1 MSSVSP
7 LRAESPPAGES
18 FALHDRAIDN
28 LRYIRETIER
38 AGAFTAVPGWGFVA
52 MGLVAIVA
60 GLLAAGQGDLGWTL
74 TWAVAAGIAT
84 VIGTVTVT
92 RKARR
97 VGLPVLSGPGRKLA
111 LSFAPPV
118 LVAALLT
125 GVLLGRGTADLLP
138 GLWLAL
144 YGTGVIAGGTF
155 SVRVVP
161 VMGTF
166 FVLLGALALALP
178 TTWGNALM
186 IAGFGGLHLIF
197 GLIIA
202 RRYGG

>member
-1 MSSVSP
+1 M
-7 LRAESPPAGES
+7 
-18 FALHDRAIDN
+18 
-28 LRYIRETIER
+28 
-38 AGAFTAVPGWGFVA
+38 A
-52 MGLVAIVA
+52 MGVVALLA
-60 GLLAAGQGDLGWTL
+60 GMLAAGSDELGWVL
-74 TWAVAAGIAT
+74 TWSAAAAVASTIA
-84 VIGTVTVT
+84 VVTVA

-97 VGLPVLSGPGRKLA
+97 VGIPVLSGPGRKLA

-118 LVAALLT
+118 LVAILLT
-125 GVLLGRGTADLLP
+125 VVLLRRGTADLLP

-155 SVRVVP
+155 SVRIVP

-178 TTWGNALM
+178 PGFGNPLM
-186 IAGFGGLHLIF
+186 VLGFGGLHLVF
-197 GLIIA
+197 GAIIA

>member
-1 MSSVSP
+1 MSNVRP
-7 LRAESPPAGES
+7 LRAAPPESEPV
-18 FALHDRAIDN
+18 ALHDRAIDN

-38 AGAFTAVPGWGFVA
+38 AGAFTAVPGLGFMA
-52 MGLVAIVA
+52 MGVVALVA
-60 GLLAAGQGDLGWTL
+60 GMMAAGSDELGWVL
-74 TWAVAAGIAT
+74 TWSAAAAVASTIA
-84 VIGTVTVT
+84 VVTVA

-97 VGLPVLSGPGRKLA
+97 VGIPVLSGPGRKLA

-118 LVAALLT
+118 LVAILLT
-125 GVLLGRGTADLLP
+125 VVLLRRGTADLLP

-155 SVRVVP
+155 SVRIVP

-178 TTWGNALM
+178 PRFGNPLM
-186 IAGFGGLHLIF
+186 VLGFGGLHLVF
-197 GLIIA
+197 GAIIA

>member
-1 MSSVSP
+1 MATVHP
-7 LRAESPPAGES
+7 LKREKGES
-18 FALHDRAIDN
+18 DSVALHDRAIDN

-52 MGLVAIVA
+52 IGTVGILA
-60 GLLAAGQGDLGWTL
+60 GLLAAGRGDVGWTL
-74 TWAVAAGIAT
+74 TWSVAAVLASTIA
-84 VIGTVTVT
+84 VVTVA

-125 GVLLGRGTADLLP
+125 AVLLRRGQPDLLP

-155 SVRVVP
+155 SVRIVP
-161 VMGTF
+161 VMGVF

-178 TTWGNALM
+178 PEYGNALM
-186 IAGFGGLHLIF
+186 VVGFGGLHLVF

>member
-1 MSSVSP
+1 MSSVEP
-7 LRAESPPAGES
+7 LRAKPRGADSV
-18 FALHDRAIDN
+18 ALHDRAIDN

-52 MGLVAIVA
+52 MGLVAVGA
-60 GLLAAGQGDLGWTL
+60 GLLAAGRDEAGWTI
-74 TWAVAAGIAT
+74 TWSAAAAVASVIA
-84 VIGTVTVT
+84 IVTVA

-125 GVLLGRGTADLLP
+125 AVLLRRGTADLLP

-155 SVRVVP
+155 SVRIVP
-161 VMGTF
+161 VMGMF
-166 FVLLGALALALP
+166 FVVLGALALALP
-178 TTWGNALM
+178 PAYGNALM
-186 IAGFGGLHLIF
+186 IAGFGGLHLVF

>member
-1 MSSVSP
+1 MSTVHPLHEARRSDSV
-7 LRAESPPAGES
+7 
-18 FALHDRAIDN
+18 ALHDRAIDN

-52 MGLVAIVA
+52 IGTVGIIA
-60 GLLAAGQGDLGWTL
+60 GLLAAGRSDAGWTI
-74 TWAVAAGIAT
+74 TWSVAAVVASLIAA
-84 VIGTVTVT
+84 VTVT

-97 VGLPVLSGPGRKLA
+97 VDLPVLSGPGRKLA

-125 GVLLGRGTADLLP
+125 AVLLRRGSPDLLP

-161 VMGTF
+161 VMGMF
-166 FVLLGALALALP
+166 FVLLGALALAFP
-178 TTWGNALM
+178 PEFGNVLM
-186 IAGFGGLHLIF
+186 VVGFGGLHLIF

>member
-1 MSSVSP
+1 MSSVEP
-7 LRAESPPAGES
+7 LRAKPRSAESV
-18 FALHDRAIDN
+18 ALHDRAIDN

-52 MGLVAIVA
+52 MGLVAIAA
-60 GLLAAGQGDLGWTL
+60 GLAAAGRDEAGWTI
-74 TWAVAAGIAT
+74 TWSAAAAVASVIAI
-84 VIGTVTVT
+84 VMVA

-125 GVLLGRGTADLLP
+125 AVLLRRGTADLLP

-155 SVRVVP
+155 SVRIVP
-161 VMGTF
+161 VMGMF

-178 TTWGNALM
+178 PAYGNALM
-186 IAGFGGLHLIF
+186 IAGFGGLHLVF

>member
-1 MSSVSP
+1 MSSVEP
-7 LRAESPPAGES
+7 LRAKPRGVDSV
-18 FALHDRAIDN
+18 ALHDRAIDN

-52 MGLVAIVA
+52 MGVVAIAA
-60 GLLAAGQGDLGWTL
+60 GLLAAGRDEAGWTM
-74 TWAVAAGIAT
+74 TWSAAAAIAS
-84 VIGTVTVT
+84 VIAIVTVA

-125 GVLLGRGTADLLP
+125 AVLLRRGTADLLP

-155 SVRVVP
+155 SVRIVP
-161 VMGTF
+161 VMGMF
-166 FVLLGALALALP
+166 FVVLGALALALP
-178 TTWGNALM
+178 PAYGNALM
-186 IAGFGGLHLIF
+186 IAGFGGLHLVF

>member
-1 MSSVSP
+1 MSSVEP
-7 LRAESPPAGES
+7 LRTKPRGADSV
-18 FALHDRAIDN
+18 ALHDRAIDN

-52 MGLVAIVA
+52 MGLVAVGA
-60 GLLAAGQGDLGWTL
+60 GLLAAGRDEAGWTI
-74 TWAVAAGIAT
+74 TWSAAAAVASVIA
-84 VIGTVTVT
+84 IVTVA

-125 GVLLGRGTADLLP
+125 AVLLRRGTADLLP

-155 SVRVVP
+155 SVRIVP
-161 VMGTF
+161 VMGMF
-166 FVLLGALALALP
+166 FVVLGALALALP
-178 TTWGNALM
+178 PAYGNALM
-186 IAGFGGLHLIF
+186 IAGFGGLHLVF

>member
-1 MSSVSP
+1 MSNVRPVHVASP
-7 LRAESPPAGES
+7 DSEPV
-18 FALHDRAIDN
+18 ALHDRAIDN

-52 MGLVAIVA
+52 MGIVAIAA
-60 GLLAAGQGDLGWTL
+60 GLLAAGRDDAGWTL
-74 TWAVAAGIAT
+74 TWSAAAGVAT

-125 GVLLGRGTADLLP
+125 VVLLGRGNADLLP

-155 SVRVVP
+155 SVRIVP
-161 VMGTF
+161 VMGMF
-166 FVLLGALALALP
+166 FVLLGASALALP
-178 TTWGNALM
+178 TAWGNALM
-186 IAGFGGLHLIF
+186 IVGFGGLHLIF

>member
-1 MSSVSP
+1 MSSVEP
-7 LRAESPPAGES
+7 LRAKPRGADSV
-18 FALHDRAIDN
+18 ALHDRAIDN

-52 MGLVAIVA
+52 MGVVAIAA
-60 GLLAAGQGDLGWTL
+60 GLLAAGRDEAGWTM
-74 TWAVAAGIAT
+74 TWSAAAAIAS
-84 VIGTVTVT
+84 VIAIVTVA

-125 GVLLGRGTADLLP
+125 AVLLRRGTADLLP

-155 SVRVVP
+155 SVRIVP
-161 VMGTF
+161 VMGMF
-166 FVLLGALALALP
+166 FVVLGALALALP
-178 TTWGNALM
+178 PAYGNALM
-186 IAGFGGLHLIF
+186 IAGFGGLHLVF

>member
-1 MSSVSP
+1 MSSVEP
-7 LRAESPPAGES
+7 LRAKPRGADSV
-18 FALHDRAIDN
+18 ALHDRAIDN

-52 MGLVAIVA
+52 MGLVAVAA
-60 GLLAAGQGDLGWTL
+60 GLLAAGRDEAGWTI
-74 TWAVAAGIAT
+74 TWSAAAAVASVIA
-84 VIGTVTVT
+84 IVTVA

-125 GVLLGRGTADLLP
+125 AVLLRRGTADLLP

-155 SVRVVP
+155 SVRIVP
-161 VMGTF
+161 VMGMF
-166 FVLLGALALALP
+166 FVVLGALALALP
-178 TTWGNALM
+178 PAYGNALM
-186 IAGFGGLHLIF
+186 IAGFGGLHLVF

>member
-1 MSSVSP
+1 MSTVHP
-7 LRAESPPAGES
+7 LRRKTRDADSV
-18 FALHDRAIDN
+18 ALHDRAIDN

-52 MGLVAIVA
+52 IGTVGIAA
-60 GLLAAGQGDLGWTL
+60 GLLAAGRPDEGWTI
-74 TWAVAAGIAT
+74 TWSVAAIVASLIAA
-84 VIGTVTVT
+84 VTIT

-97 VGLPVLSGPGRKLA
+97 VDLPVLSGPGRKLA

-125 GVLLGRGTADLLP
+125 AVLLRRGYADLLP

-161 VMGTF
+161 VMGMF

-178 TTWGNALM
+178 PELGNALM
-186 IAGFGGLHLIF
+186 IVGFGGLHLVF